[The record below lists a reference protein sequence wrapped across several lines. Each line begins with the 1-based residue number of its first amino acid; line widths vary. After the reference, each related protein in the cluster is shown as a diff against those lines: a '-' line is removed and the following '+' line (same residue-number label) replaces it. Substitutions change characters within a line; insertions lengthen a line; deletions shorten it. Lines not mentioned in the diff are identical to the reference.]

1 MFTMKEYVLCEVY
14 GAMKKT
20 LSSFNASAG
29 QQGHERP
36 DFDLPQFMNW
46 VTNQPNY
53 DEISMLWAET
63 GYGATY
69 RPKMRIKQ
77 KHPNRYT
84 LSNLELS
91 NAAILLAEYEA
102 GKSII

>member
-1 MFTMKEYVLCEVY
+1 MFTVKEKILCEVY

-36 DFDLPQFMNW
+36 EFDLHQFMNW

-63 GYGATY
+63 GFGAVY
-69 RPKMRIKQ
+69 RPKMRIKN
-77 KHPNRYT
+77 KIPNRYT

-91 NAAILLAEYEA
+91 NAAVLTAEYEA
-102 GKSII
+102 KKNII